1 VRHSGFSVFP
11 TFAVAVAFSLGGQ
24 CFLMNDLTMSCAIG
38 EALGGNTSGVPEGDA
53 DLFPSLGVFVADD
66 AVGAVA
72 GTPTNRYLPNY
83 VGSEG
88 LADSKALK
96 TLSKVDVKYRGLDTV
111 DFTIPVS
118 EDDLENIEPM
128 LLGLV
133 GQGEISHFEHRLV
146 VSRVGGFYRYKV
158 AVADGVDLLVPP
170 QGRAYMGVMVH
181 AGARAC
187 LSSADLQGAACEVL
201 SWLLPDDDLA
211 ARLSISRIDGCLDVL
226 MTERDFQLMC
236 GQVARK
242 SVVVVTRGRSRVPYL
257 DCDRY
262 TGFAVGKGE
271 VHLRVYDKGLKAGKD
286 GTWGMWSEVYA
297 PGVEGYRVPDGYV
310 LARFEWQL
318 RRNFLKQ
325 IQTPDGRF
333 SALTLAGFRQ
343 SAPMIFEYLCE
354 HWFSLR
360 GPARGGKHERPMLS
374 VWKAVTAGF
383 VDAPWSELSTE
394 VKRVVGRAVGGDVDK
409 LVGQSVGCL
418 ATAAAVLGHHSGA
431 DGPVSDGAMMAV
443 LLQYIKRDRENWLS
457 TCDRRYKQLAYASKN
472 TRVDADAWVGQL
484 LPLPAVVAAVG
495 AL

>member
-1 VRHSGFSVFP
+1 
-11 TFAVAVAFSLGGQ
+11 
-24 CFLMNDLTMSCAIG
+24 
-38 EALGGNTSGVPEGDA
+38 
-53 DLFPSLGVFVADD
+53 
-66 AVGAVA
+66 
-72 GTPTNRYLPNY
+72 
-83 VGSEG
+83 
-88 LADSKALK
+88 
-96 TLSKVDVKYRGLDTV
+96 V

-118 EDDLENIEPM
+118 EDDLENIEPI

-133 GQGEISHFEHRLV
+133 GQGEVVHYDRHFV
-146 VSRVGGFYRYKV
+146 VCRVGGFYRYKV

-257 DCDRY
+257 DGDRY

-297 PGVEGYRVPDGYV
+297 PGVEGYTVPDGMV

-325 IQTPDGRF
+325 IQTSDGRF
-333 SALTLAGFRQ
+333 PALTLAGFRE
-343 SAPMIFEYLCE
+343 SAPMIFEYLCD

-360 GPARGGKHERPMLS
+360 GPARGGKHERPMLP
-374 VWKAVTAGF
+374 VWKAITAGF
-383 VDAPWSELSTE
+383 VDAPWSELTTE
-394 VKRVVGRAVGGDVDK
+394 VKRVVARAVAADEEK
-409 LVGQSVGCL
+409 LIGQAMGCL
-418 ATAAAVLGHHSGA
+418 ASAAAARGHHIGA
-431 DGPVSDGAMMAV
+431 DGPLSDGAMMGV
-443 LLQYIKRDRENWLS
+443 LLQHIRRDRENWRS

-472 TRVDADAWVGQL
+472 TRVDADGWVGQ
-484 LPLPAVVAAVG
+484 PIPIPAARAAF
-495 AL
+495 AAS

>member
-1 VRHSGFSVFP
+1 V
-11 TFAVAVAFSLGGQ
+11 
-24 CFLMNDLTMSCAIG
+24 
-38 EALGGNTSGVPEGDA
+38 
-53 DLFPSLGVFVADD
+53 
-66 AVGAVA
+66 
-72 GTPTNRYLPNY
+72 
-83 VGSEG
+83 
-88 LADSKALK
+88 
-96 TLSKVDVKYRGLDTV
+96 
-111 DFTIPVS
+111 
-118 EDDLENIEPM
+118 
-128 LLGLV
+128 
-133 GQGEISHFEHRLV
+133 HFEHRFV

-187 LSSADLQGAACEVL
+187 LSLPDVQGAACEAL
-201 SWLLPDDDLA
+201 SWFLPDDDLA

-257 DCDRY
+257 DGERY

-286 GTWGMWSEVYA
+286 GTWAMWSEVYA
-297 PGVEGYRVPDGYV
+297 PGVEGYTVPDGMV

-325 IQTPDGRF
+325 FKTLDGRF
-333 SALTLAGFRQ
+333 PALTLAGFRE
-343 SAPMIFEYLCE
+343 SAPMVLEYLCD

-360 GPARGGKHERPMLS
+360 GPARGGKHERPMLA
-374 VWKAVTAGF
+374 VWKAITAGF

-394 VKRVVGRAVGGDVDK
+394 VKRVVGRAVAGDDQK
-409 LVGQSVGCL
+409 LIGQALGCV
-418 ATAAAVLGHHSGA
+418 ASAAAVLGHHRGA
-431 DGPVSDGAMMAV
+431 DGPLSDGAMMGV
-443 LLQYIKRDRENWLS
+443 LLEHIRRDRETWLATS
-457 TCDRRYKQLAYASKN
+457 ARRYKQLAYASKN

-484 LPLPAVVAAVG
+484 IPAARVAVG